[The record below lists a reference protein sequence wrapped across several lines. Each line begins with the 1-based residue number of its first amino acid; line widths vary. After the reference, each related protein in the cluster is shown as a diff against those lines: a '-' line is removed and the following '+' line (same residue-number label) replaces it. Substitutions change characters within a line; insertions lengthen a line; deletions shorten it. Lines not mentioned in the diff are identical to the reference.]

1 MSIHLVCISQNAD
14 NTGYIKREFKQFER
28 HSQINLWIYL
38 VVVLIGI
45 KPHSFRLTLGIMK
58 TQKKTTEQTQNMLNL
73 YNTTQLKYAK
83 NNV

>member
-1 MSIHLVCISQNAD
+1 MSIRLVCISQNAD

-58 TQKKTTEQTQNMLNL
+58 TQTKQQNKHKICLISTTLHN
-73 YNTTQLKYAK
+73 
-83 NNV
+83 